1 MVMVLSLTVQ
11 FTAVPDDMSVI
22 SDIGN
27 LVDERELAMANIA
40 SIITNAKA
48 GTLIFFRM
56 SLAYIYKYV
65 QIFKKITGSFS
76 ALQRPRCK
84 GLLPFCSKEYPAGR
98 SHSRVE
104 LSTSIYLLSAS
115 LQSGR
120 GVKPSFTSFE
130 RSIRLL

>member
-56 SLAYIYKYV
+56 SFAYIYKYV
-65 QIFKKITGSFS
+65 QIFKK
-76 ALQRPRCK
+76 K
-84 GLLPFCSKEYPAGR
+84 LLAASVPCSDIAA
-98 SHSRVE
+98 RVIF
-104 LSTSIYLLSAS
+104 LFAVKSI
-115 LQSGR
+115 
-120 GVKPSFTSFE
+120 
-130 RSIRLL
+130 